1 MAGVAGRAALGG
13 LWGLAERSVLS
24 RSDRSEAE
32 QGPTSQA
39 LLPSQGRQL
48 FVAGG
53 GFGLRRW
60 AAPFAAL

>member
-32 QGPTSQA
+32 QGPTSLA
-39 LLPSQGRQL
+39 LLPSQDRL
-48 FVAGG
+48 LLVARG